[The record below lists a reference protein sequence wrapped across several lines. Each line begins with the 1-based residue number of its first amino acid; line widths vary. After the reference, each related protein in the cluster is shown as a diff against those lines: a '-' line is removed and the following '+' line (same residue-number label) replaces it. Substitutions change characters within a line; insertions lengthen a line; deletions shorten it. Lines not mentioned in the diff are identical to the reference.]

1 MPYTCHDP
9 TLVVREEKRTKHAR
23 VLSLR
28 EAPNSKKKKMAGKV
42 TIKYNRVF
50 YKL

>member
-28 EAPNSKKKKMAGKV
+28 EAPNSKKKKNGGNFVVQVNKKV
-42 TIKYNRVF
+42 TN
-50 YKL
+50 